1 MIAIAP
7 TDPDWFGFLQDRLPT
22 SEINFWTPTPGI
34 LMTLEELDSKL
45 QEVDDARRLA
55 QAELEALMR
64 RQEHIEEL
72 EKDREALL
80 KSMAEI
86 VPEAREDLHLKS
98 ATKSIGCCV

>member
-1 MIAIAP
+1 
-7 TDPDWFGFLQDRLPT
+7 
-22 SEINFWTPTPGI
+22 
-34 LMTLEELDSKL
+34 
-45 QEVDDARRLA
+45 
-55 QAELEALMR
+55 MR

-98 ATKSIGCCV
+98 ATKFIGCCV

>member
-45 QEVDDARRLA
+45 QEVDDACRLA

-98 ATKSIGCCV
+98 ATTFIGCCV